1 MGLPGVPGDWGEGD
15 EDSDSKHIPLL
26 LIPARGTSLEFYVQC
41 LPSLTGEQT
50 GTPRLIS
57 FVLPEVQTHQED
69 TCQQLSSH
77 LPLSTFFLS
86 SGMQVPTPLPCP
98 RGRKTAL
105 QSSTK
110 PAWQAQDAR
119 SQQPFLLDFLLTG
132 ILSLLCLTGAF
143 LPWAFPSFFSLDQV
157 LESWVSWELVDILI
171 VCDSWEHLCSLTLSF
186 RRKRQPLDT

>member
-1 MGLPGVPGDWGEGD
+1 MPGILCPVSSKPHRWTNRYPKTDLLCTSRSADPPGGHMSATIFSLATLHILPFQWDAGSNP
-15 EDSDSKHIPLL
+15 
-26 LIPARGTSLEFYVQC
+26 PASPQRQENC
-41 LPSLTGEQT
+41 LA
-50 GTPRLIS
+50 IN
-57 FVLPEVQTHQED
+57 
-69 TCQQLSSH
+69 
-77 LPLSTFFLS
+77 
-86 SGMQVPTPLPCP
+86 
-98 RGRKTAL
+98 
-105 QSSTK
+105 TK

-157 LESWVSWELVDILI
+157 LESWVSWDLVHILI